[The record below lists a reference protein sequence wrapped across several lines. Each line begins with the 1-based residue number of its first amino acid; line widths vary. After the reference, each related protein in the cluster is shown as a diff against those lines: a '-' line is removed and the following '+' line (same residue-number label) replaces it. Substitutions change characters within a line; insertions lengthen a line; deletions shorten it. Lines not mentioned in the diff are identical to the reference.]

1 MSQNKT
7 VLIAKNLS
15 DILYHIKS
23 VSNLSIVGSCT
34 QLKELP
40 EKSVTTRN
48 VSELCLIEK
57 KERYIDIGAGAS
69 ISKLLELGQGRI
81 PKILY
86 DALHSIATETIR
98 NVATIGGNVCA
109 KKQKHTLWA
118 PLLALNSLVE
128 IKTPTETK
136 MIPISKFDVNQE
148 KFILTKIRVPLNE
161 FEVEQFRKIGP
172 SKSISPLSASYVF
185 LVDTQRDIIANIKIV
200 YAGKVVFHSPELENK
215 IVGSRL
221 PLSEKLLDTLI
232 EDAKEIFKEKE
243 AQTGT
248 PKILRSQFLNLL
260 RNSLEQL
267 M

>member
-1 MSQNKT
+1 M
-7 VLIAKNLS
+7 
-15 DILYHIKS
+15 
-23 VSNLSIVGSCT
+23 
-34 QLKELP
+34 
-40 EKSVTTRN
+40 
-48 VSELCLIEK
+48 
-57 KERYIDIGAGAS
+57 
-69 ISKLLELGQGRI
+69 
-81 PKILY
+81 
-86 DALHSIATETIR
+86 
-98 NVATIGGNVCA
+98 CA

-232 EDAKEIFKEKE
+232 EDAKEIFKKKE